1 MQDAFSDFLI
11 FALQGARDKKSHIK
25 KTRLMAGFL
34 SGGTIW
40 VRTGDLFDV
49 SEAL

>member
-1 MQDAFSDFLI
+1 MISGIRKPAI
-11 FALQGARDKKSHIK
+11 R
-25 KTRLMAGFL
+25 RV
-34 SGGTIW
+34 GGTIW